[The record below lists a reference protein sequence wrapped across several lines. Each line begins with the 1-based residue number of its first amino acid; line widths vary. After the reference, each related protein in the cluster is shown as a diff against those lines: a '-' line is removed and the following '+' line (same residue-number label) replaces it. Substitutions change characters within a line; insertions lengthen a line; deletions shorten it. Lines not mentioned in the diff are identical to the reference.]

1 MGDLTFLPL
10 WGGAMSAWN
19 GFWASYLRQMSP
31 LMTSSPPVKT
41 RPRQVCRSASISAR
55 SWSIPTAARVCPQG
69 NKIDA
74 SLAWHVAL
82 RKLRATEP
90 IVWFKASLVLAVGR
104 QVNRDR
110 ACARQPSW
118 RASLQWVSNA
128 K

>member
-1 MGDLTFLPL
+1 MRDLTFLPP
-10 WGGAMSAWN
+10 WGRSDERRN
-19 GFWASYLRQMSP
+19 GFWASDLRQMSP
-31 LMTSSPPVKT
+31 LMTSSPPVRT

-90 IVWFKASLVLAVGR
+90 IVWFKASLVLAGVR
-104 QVNRDR
+104 QVTRDPGLCSS
-110 ACARQPSW
+110 AIVAGES
-118 RASLQWVSNA
+118 
-128 K
+128 